1 MFFKLVKILLAWCG
15 WDSTMFLL
23 GPAKQLR
30 TMCDPER
37 WFACTIYFCSLFFTL
52 FSALKVKPK
61 LPSYYIKLILST
73 NGVVQNLLLLQTAA
87 DVLRLIDL
95 QDEIQNGEEN
105 ASRSVSK
112 FLQAPFVSEESKEA
126 KDVYR
131 FMLFYFLWMGMTLQL
146 IDVGGWWVQLKIFIL
161 TVMAILIELC
171 AVAWYIHQTSI
182 VENWI
187 YRTPKPQDIALILT
201 QIRLAY
207 TDAYK

>member
-1 MFFKLVKILLAWCG
+1 
-15 WDSTMFLL
+15 MFLL

-73 NGVVQNLLLLQTAA
+73 NGVVQNILLLQTAA

-131 FMLFYFLWMGMTLQL
+131 FMLFYFL
-146 IDVGGWWVQLKIFIL
+146 
-161 TVMAILIELC
+161 
-171 AVAWYIHQTSI
+171 
-182 VENWI
+182 
-187 YRTPKPQDIALILT
+187 
-201 QIRLAY
+201 
-207 TDAYK
+207 